1 MSAPSVIEVIIGHFA
16 SVGVSFE
23 NWLLLILVLGA
34 VVFFAADFR
43 YGLVVLFV
51 MMSVLYVLLYAL
63 GLLTSVTLIALVVV
77 LVLMAVSL
85 YLNFS
90 HTGGQAVA

>member
-1 MSAPSVIEVIIGHFA
+1 MGAPSVIEVLTEHFS

-23 NWLLLILVLGA
+23 NWLLLVLVLGA
-34 VVFFAADFR
+34 IVFFAMDFR
-43 YGLVVLFV
+43 YGLVILFV
-51 MMSVLYVLLYAL
+51 LTSVLYVILFSL
-63 GLLTSVTLIALVVV
+63 GLLTSVTLIALVVI

-90 HTGGQAVA
+90 HSGGGAVA